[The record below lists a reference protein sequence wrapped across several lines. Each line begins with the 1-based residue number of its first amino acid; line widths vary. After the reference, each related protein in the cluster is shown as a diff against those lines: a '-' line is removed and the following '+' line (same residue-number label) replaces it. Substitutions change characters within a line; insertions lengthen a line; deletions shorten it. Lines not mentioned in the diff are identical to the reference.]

1 MSGEELSVDL
11 KNDIELAF
19 NLFKNENNKINKLKL
34 RTMLF
39 SFIMYKSSSSD
50 INQFIEEQTSE
61 DQEFFT
67 FEEVCRLV
75 NYKLKNAKDKE
86 ADEVFTYL
94 SSGKNDQHYIT
105 EHDIEKGFETY
116 AIGASPEEVKE
127 MMKYMI
133 GNTEDQANK
142 TTSTSGAKLKVNK
155 SQFKKFFTERD

>member
-1 MSGEELSVDL
+1 MSGEELSIDL

-39 SFIMYKSSSSD
+39 SFIMYKSSSRD

-86 ADEVFTYL
+86 ADEVFSYMA
-94 SSGKNDQHYIT
+94 SGKNENYLTESEIT
-105 EHDIEKGFETY
+105 KALQGFE
-116 AIGASPEEVKE
+116 IDASEKEIKE
-127 MMKYMI
+127 MMKFI
-133 GNTEDQANK
+133 VGEEKEGSNEK
-142 TTSTSGAKLKVNK
+142 IKVSK
-155 SQFKKFFTERD
+155 EQFKKFYTDNK

>member
-86 ADEVFTYL
+86 ADEIFSYMA
-94 SSGKNDQHYIT
+94 SGKNENYLTESEIT
-105 EHDIEKGFETY
+105 KAFQGFE
-116 AIGASPEEVKE
+116 IDASEKEIKE
-127 MMKYMI
+127 MMKFI
-133 GNTEDQANK
+133 VGEEKEGSNEK
-142 TTSTSGAKLKVNK
+142 IKVSK
-155 SQFKKFFTERD
+155 EQFKKFYTDNK